1 MSSVETKNGLNL
13 LAIICNTIPLPNAS
27 FMSSIHKLLFLTPHM
42 SINWGLLPNMQDT
55 TQLPVAFTLQPK
67 PNNAIAALPVISVS

>member
-27 FMSSIHKLLFLTPHM
+27 FMSSIHKLLFLTPHI

-55 TQLPVAFTLQPK
+55 TQLPVALTLQHT
-67 PNNAIAALPVISVS
+67 PNNVMTVFSVISVS